1 MRVWEYGS
9 LDYFPTT
16 LYTYTLTL
24 SYSHTLILKRVLL
37 NLRNKHRDEG
47 EVHTGPLNDILFI
60 LLLFFLIVSTLA
72 NPNVIKLS
80 QPKSKSD
87 TKSKQ
92 TVVVSIDVNQQYFVG
107 TTKVNI
113 ADLKAHLQPFLA
125 KETDQ
130 PSIVINADKTVPIDD
145 VVAVMRIAREL
156 GARTVLAVDKKGV
169 Q

>member
-1 MRVWEYGS
+1 M
-9 LDYFPTT
+9 
-16 LYTYTLTL
+16 
-24 SYSHTLILKRVLL
+24 
-37 NLRNKHRDEG
+37 NLRKRHKDEG

-92 TVVVSIDVNQQYFVG
+92 TVVVSIDANKQFYVG
-107 TTKVNI
+107 TTKVSL
-113 ADLKAHLQPFLA
+113 AELKMRLQPFLA
-125 KETDQ
+125 KEPDQ
-130 PSIVINADKTVPIDD
+130 PAIVINADKSVPVED
-145 VVAVMRIAREL
+145 VVAVMRIARDL
-156 GARTVLAVDKKGV
+156 GAKSVLAVDKNGV